1 MDFILHPQLAKDT
14 TVIGHFPLCIALLH
28 KDNAVPWVI
37 LVPKRNELKELHHLP
52 MNEQQQFLVES
63 QTINQTLEVLFTPD
77 KINLGALGNM
87 VPQLHIHHIAR
98 FISDVAWP
106 GPVWGNTQGEFR
118 SDDEQLSLL
127 KQLQTKLQ
135 DSPIFSIHEP
145 SA

>member
-118 SDDEQLSLL
+118 SDDDQVSLL

-135 DSPIFSIHEP
+135 DSPIFSINEP